1 MVGLG
6 RESYLGQNEI
16 TCFCLFSD
24 VRVSSRFP
32 CVITGVEGFSLDLCR
47 VTKELKITKELK
59 VTKELLF
66 FSYLSLNIPVF
77 VIFGNLI
84 LTRF

>member
-16 TCFCLFSD
+16 TCFCLFRD

-32 CVITGVEGFSLDLCR
+32 CVITGVAGFSLDLCR
-47 VTKELKITKELK
+47 VTKELK
-59 VTKELLF
+59 VTKELLL